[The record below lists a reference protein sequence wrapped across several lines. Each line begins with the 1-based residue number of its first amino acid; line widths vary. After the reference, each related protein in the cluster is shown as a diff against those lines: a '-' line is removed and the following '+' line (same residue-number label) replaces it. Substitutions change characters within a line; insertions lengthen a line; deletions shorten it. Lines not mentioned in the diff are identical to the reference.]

1 MNHETTAI
9 ARLAKAIGYP
19 EEIPSGARAFVF
31 QVDGHAIE
39 VVEEAGRLRVAC
51 RFPQV
56 GEEGDLVRLAGY
68 ATGRILKEEAALAW
82 DPEAEAPMLW
92 QDVPSSTGDAL
103 LRRFFEVFMMS
114 CDWWRARVEDAA
126 VVSHMPEMVILP

>member
-1 MNHETTAI
+1 MDHETTAI
-9 ARLAKAIGYP
+9 ARLARAIGYP
-19 EEIPSGARAFVF
+19 EEVPAGTRSFVF
-31 QVDGHAIE
+31 QVDGHAVE
-39 VVEEAGRLRVAC
+39 SVEEAGRLRLAC

-56 GEEGDLVRLAGY
+56 QEEGDLVRLAGY
-68 ATGRILKEEAALAW
+68 ATGRLLKEEAVIAW
-82 DPEAEAPMLW
+82 DPEAEVPMLW
-92 QDVPSSTGDAL
+92 QDVPVTTGDAL

>member
-1 MNHETTAI
+1 MTHETTAI
-9 ARLAKAIGYP
+9 ARLARAIGYP
-19 EEIPSGARAFVF
+19 EEIPAGARAFVF
-31 QVDGHAIE
+31 RVDGHAVE
-39 VVEEAGRLRVAC
+39 SVEEAGRLRLAC

-56 GEEGDLVRLAGY
+56 VEEGDLVRLAEY

-82 DPEAEAPMLW
+82 DPEAEVPVLW
-92 QDVPSSTGDAL
+92 QEVPVTTGDAL

-114 CDWWRARVEDAA
+114 CDWWRARVENAA